1 MISLFPAQ
9 KKTTTQ
15 KNEKFYRDCTDACM
29 SIVDFDDGS
38 GFRASML
45 EKQINN
51 DLANNILDQHDV
63 DRVVNP
69 WRVQGYDFPL
79 EMRNY
84 PLLKSKI
91 DLLVG
96 EERKRRFDW
105 RIILRNADAIND
117 KQQMIRDRYLQT
129 FTEMLKAESVSEEDF
144 KKKMQ
149 ELNRWRLY
157 EVQDMRER
165 MATEVMTFQWDY
177 QKMPSKFNMGYD
189 NGLILGEEVYG
200 VQFVE
205 KEVVF
210 ERENPLTFHSLRSAN
225 SRKIGDSDIMVS
237 DGYQPLGRVID
248 TYHEYLSDEQID
260 TLEGAYS
267 TAGNAHFG
275 TSTAFKIP
283 ENYYHEAYG
292 QDIEIVSSSRD
303 INAFGGAFD
312 DQGNIRVTRC
322 VWMSL
327 RKMGKLKYS
336 DPETG
341 EEIYDLVDENYKPN
355 KANGEEVDWFWG
367 KEFLQSVKIGTDIY
381 VELGPFPRIGTSIH
395 NPSKCLAPFTGMCYT
410 IGDNPAMSLMSYGRP
425 YQYMFNATMHRT
437 EKLVITSHGTVA
449 PLPMHLIPDGWEIDD
464 WLYYFSFL
472 NFNVYDAFKEG
483 NKGAAMGKLAGQMNV
498 QPGNMNF
505 DNSSQIQQNIMLLN
519 MIKGHIDDL
528 TGVSPQRQGQIEQRE
543 LVGNVE
549 RSVTQS
555 SHITEGLFGIHEE
568 AKLDAMELVLEAT
581 KYAWRNDKFTRQ
593 IVLSDMSSAILDFDG
608 EQFNTAEYGIFFSN
622 ASKDQ
627 ELFAALRGLAE
638 AGLQSKM
645 LKFTDIMEI
654 YLANSS
660 AQIRR
665 KIGQSEEDAMQ
676 AQQQQLQAQQ
686 EQFAK
691 QIEAQ
696 GISEDKALQL
706 KRYIAELQ
714 EETKRMSV
722 GGNDMDIEQ
731 EPDELAQEQMLLEKV
746 KVNMEDK
753 HHTDEMGQKDK
764 DRVSKEKMHAKD
776 IEVKK
781 IVANKPRPA
790 VTKAK

>member
-9 KKTTTQ
+9 KKLTSK
-15 KNEKFYRDCTDACM
+15 KNDQFYRDCTDACM
-29 SIVDFDDGS
+29 GIVDFDDGS

-51 DLANNILDQHDV
+51 DLANNILDQKDV
-63 DRVVNP
+63 ERVVNP
-69 WRVQGYDFPL
+69 WKVQGYDFPL

-105 RIILRNADAIND
+105 KIVLRNADAVNE
-117 KQQMIRDRYLQT
+117 KQRMIRDRYFQE
-129 FTEMLKAESVSEEDF
+129 FQMMLKAKSVSEEDF
-144 KKKMQ
+144 KKKML

-165 MATEVMTFQWDY
+165 MATEVMTYQWDY
-177 QKMPSKFNMGYD
+177 QKMSSKFNMGYD

-200 VQFVE
+200 IKFVE

-210 ERENPLTFHSLRSAN
+210 DRENPLTFHSLRSSN
-225 SRKIGDSDIMVS
+225 SRRIGESDIMIS
-237 DGYQPLGRVID
+237 DSYQPLGKVID
-248 TYHEYLSDEQID
+248 TYHEWLTDDQID
-260 TLEGAYS
+260 ALEGAYS
-267 TAGNAHFG
+267 IAGNAQFG
-275 TSTAFKIP
+275 ANGAMTVPGNF
-283 ENYYHEAYG
+283 YQEAYNE
-292 QDIEIVSSSRD
+292 DIIIVNSSRD

-312 DQGNIRVTRC
+312 DQGNIRVSVC
-322 VWMSL
+322 SWVSL
-327 RKMGKLKYS
+327 RKMGKLKYT

-341 EEIYDLVDENYKPN
+341 EEIYDLCDENYKPN
-355 KANGEEVDWFWG
+355 KLKGEEVEWFWG
-367 KEFLQSVKIGTDIY
+367 KEYLQSVKLGADIY
-381 VELGPFPRIGTSIH
+381 IPLGPFPRIGTSIH
-395 NPSKCLAPFTGMCYT
+395 NPSKCMGPYTGMCYT
-410 IGDNPAMSLMSYGRP
+410 IGDNTAMSLMSYGRP

-483 NKGAAMGKLAGQMNV
+483 NKGASMGKLAGQMNV
-498 QPGNMNF
+498 QGNMNF
-505 DNSSQIQQNIMLLN
+505 DNSSQIQQNVLLLN
-519 MIKGHIDDL
+519 MIKGQIDDL
-528 TGVSPQRQGQIEQRE
+528 TGITPQRQGAIQNRE

-593 IVLSDMSSAILDFDG
+593 IVLSDMSAAILDFDG
-608 EQFNTAEYGIFFSN
+608 EEFNTAEYGIFFSN

-645 LKFTDIMEI
+645 LKFSDIMEI

-665 KIGQSEEDAMQ
+665 KIGQSEEEATQ
-676 AQQQQLQAQQ
+676 ASQQQLQAQQ
-686 EQFAK
+686 QQIMEQLKAK
-691 QIEAQ
+691 
-696 GISEDKALQL
+696 GISEDKANAL
-706 KRYIAELQ
+706 KQYIAELQ
-714 EETKRMSV
+714 EETKRMIADK
-722 GGNDMDIEQ
+722 NDMSIEE
-731 EPDELAQEQMLLEKV
+731 EPDDLADEQLLLEDKKV
-746 KVNMEDK
+746 ALQDK
-753 HHTDEMGQKDK
+753 QHSEEMLQKDK
-764 DRVSKEKMHAKD
+764 DRLSKEKMHAKD
-776 IEVKK
+776 VEVKK

-790 VTKAK
+790 VKAR